1 VSRLQAAPL
10 DCSRRRRCSF
20 LLIPAPRPLLP
31 SRFVSGLLSVFGF
44 LPVKFSG
51 ELSYCGGGHAPE
63 LALLSM
69 CRHLVLPEALTS

>member
-1 VSRLQAAPL
+1 MEVT
-10 DCSRRRRCSF
+10 
-20 LLIPAPRPLLP
+20 
-31 SRFVSGLLSVFGF
+31 FVIR